1 MSRTLNLVA
10 RLLTRGRT
18 LHRLGATQEAFIL
31 FHRLSGLHNLP
42 PASARQ
48 VQEGLSQI
56 HLKRRQYARARRRL
70 AALLALRP
78 DNARYHY
85 LLARAVAADPRGELT
100 DAVGHCRRA
109 VALAPEHAGYR
120 STLGL
125 LLVRLGDDEEG
136 LACLREA
143 RRLAPDVPR
152 VIRRLAK
159 GLCRLGRPD
168 EARAVLMAA
177 RFRNAGDRRFGR
189 LWQDFQFEFTC
200 LDQQAEQNTHRG
212 AAADEDVVLLPFV
225 ARAAAE
231 AAPLVREDGPSLLPA
246 PHLPRPLRRPGRRHA
261 Q

>member
-1 MSRTLNLVA
+1 
-10 RLLTRGRT
+10 
-18 LHRLGATQEAFIL
+18 
-31 FHRLSGLHNLP
+31 
-42 PASARQ
+42 
-48 VQEGLSQI
+48 
-56 HLKRRQYARARRRL
+56 
-70 AALLALRP
+70 
-78 DNARYHY
+78 
-85 LLARAVAADPRGELT
+85 
-100 DAVGHCRRA
+100 
-109 VALAPEHAGYR
+109 
-120 STLGL
+120 
-125 LLVRLGDDEEG
+125 

-177 RFRNAGDRRFGR
+177 RFRNADDGRFGR
-189 LWQDFQFEFTC
+189 LWQDFQFEFTR
-200 LDQQAEQNTHRG
+200 LDQQAKRHSHRG
-212 AAADEDVVLLPFV
+212 GAADEDAVLLPFV